1 MKLLQLN
8 TWSLHLAP
16 AIVQLLDREDPDI
29 LCLQEVV
36 STESGRKMLGS
47 IQEVLAAHEF
57 EYYYFS
63 PLVRFTYMHH
73 AAERGNM
80 ILSKYPIT
88 FAHEFWTAGELQTD
102 FTKDISYDA
111 ARNVVHA
118 QVETPA
124 GLLHVLTTHGYH
136 IREHK
141 QGDEHTLA
149 ACKRMGEYIDT
160 LEGPVVLTGD
170 FNLVPESESMQVLN
184 AKLHNLTLEHKVKT
198 TRNHL
203 TTKTEPCDYILTRDL
218 KARSFAVLDDIVS
231 DHLALMLEF
240 DDLSAT
246 ID

>member
-136 IREHK
+136 SRTQTGRRAHARCLQTDGRIYRHPRRPSSAYGRF
-141 QGDEHTLA
+141 QSRT
-149 ACKRMGEYIDT
+149 GE
-160 LEGPVVLTGD
+160 
-170 FNLVPESESMQVLN
+170 
-184 AKLHNLTLEHKVKT
+184 
-198 TRNHL
+198 
-203 TTKTEPCDYILTRDL
+203 
-218 KARSFAVLDDIVS
+218 
-231 DHLALMLEF
+231 
-240 DDLSAT
+240 
-246 ID
+246 